1 MRTIVFHGDADNIV
15 NPSNATDMVG
25 ARAGESAERAKAHG
39 IRGYTRR
46 VTRDK
51 TGAVVVEQW
60 LVHGI
65 GHAWSG
71 GSPDGTYTDPQGPDA
86 SKEMVRFFLE
96 EQRVLP
102 VLRLNHLPAC
112 ELRTVTRVE
121 STAPTFARV
130 KRCFLQHLDRWR
142 HQ

>member
-15 NPSNATDMVG
+15 NPSNATDLVQS
-25 ARAGESAERAKAHG
+25 RAGESIERARARQAG
-39 IRGYTRR
+39 TRGYTRT
-46 VTRDK
+46 VTRDQS
-51 TGAVVVEQW
+51 GAVVVEQW

-96 EQRVLP
+96 EQPVLP
-102 VLRLNHLPAC
+102 VL
-112 ELRTVTRVE
+112 
-121 STAPTFARV
+121 
-130 KRCFLQHLDRWR
+130 DD
-142 HQ
+142 

>member
-1 MRTIVFHGDADNIV
+1 
-15 NPSNATDMVG
+15 
-25 ARAGESAERAKAHG
+25 
-39 IRGYTRR
+39 

-71 GSPDGTYTDPQGPDA
+71 GSPDGTYTDLRGPDA

-96 EQRVLP
+96 EQP
-102 VLRLNHLPAC
+102 VSPA
-112 ELRTVTRVE
+112 
-121 STAPTFARV
+121 P
-130 KRCFLQHLDRWR
+130 DD
-142 HQ
+142 